1 MDGTIGSTHWRR
13 NLFVCLAGSFTT
25 IVAMTML
32 LPYLPLYVE
41 HLGAEGH
48 ASIVRWSGV
57 AFAATF
63 LTAALTAPL
72 WGRLGDRYGRK
83 SMLVRASLGMSIA
96 MALTGLAQNVEQLV
110 LLRLLTGLLGGYSSG
125 SVILVAAQTPKERS
139 AWALGV
145 LSIGVMAGSVV
156 GPLVGGVAPELVGV
170 RTSFLVAGGVI
181 FVAFLATVFGLR
193 EERPARRA
201 RGAAAPATGT
211 AGADAE
217 DATAVAVTAPAD
229 ATRATAGAA
238 GAGRSNR
245 RRDATPS
252 SPRPRRGPA
261 AWGDAPARVGILL
274 GVASLLTF
282 ATMSLEPI
290 VTVFVGQLDTGTRH
304 VATLS
309 GVVMAVGALGSI
321 ASAPRLGRLADRI
334 GHARVITGGL
344 AGAALLFGLQAATQ
358 EVWQLVVLRFGA
370 GVCLGGLMPAVTAAV
385 RHAVPDA
392 VVGRVLGLSVSAQ
405 WAGQF
410 LGPVL
415 GGVVAGAFGMRSVF
429 VMTAAVLAAGAL
441 LSRVAAPPGPKA
453 AGGADPAPADAGP
466 PAARTA

>member
-1 MDGTIGSTHWRR
+1 MSDPNGSRHWRR
-13 NLFVCLAGSFTT
+13 NLAVCLAGSFTT

-48 ASIVRWSGV
+48 AAIVRWSGI
-57 AFAATF
+57 AYAATF

-72 WGRLGDRYGRK
+72 WGRLGDRFGRK
-83 SMLVRASLGMSIA
+83 PMLVRASLGMAVA
-96 MALTGLAQNVEQLV
+96 MALTGLAQSVEQLV
-110 LLRLLTGLLGGYSSG
+110 LLRLLTGLLGGYASG
-125 SVILVAAQTPKERS
+125 STILVAAQTPREHS

-170 RTSFLVAGGVI
+170 RASFLVAGGVI
-181 FVAFLATVFGLR
+181 FLAFLATTFGIR
-193 EERPARRA
+193 EERPRRA
-201 RGAAAPATGT
+201 PGT
-211 AGADAE
+211 AP
-217 DATAVAVTAPAD
+217 T
-229 ATRATAGAA
+229 
-238 GAGRSNR
+238 GAGRSPGSAGVVPTGADR
-245 RRDATPS
+245 SGRATGTGETTADPTDAPS
-252 SPRPRRGPA
+252 GPA
-261 AWGDAPARVGILL
+261 DSRTAGIAASGTGHAHPWGPERARVLVLL
-274 GVASLLTF
+274 ATASLLTF

-290 VTVFVGQLDTGTRH
+290 VTVFVGELTPGDDH

-334 GHARVITGGL
+334 GHAPVITGAL
-344 AGAALLFGLQAATQ
+344 LGAAATLALQGAAQ
-358 EVWQLVVLRFGA
+358 AVWQLVVLRFATGLF
-370 GVCLGGLMPAVTAAV
+370 LGGLLPAITAAI
-385 RHAVPDA
+385 RHAVPDG

-405 WAGQF
+405 FAGQV

-429 VMTAAVLAAGAL
+429 AMTALVLLAGAVVSRLAAPRRPRA
-441 LSRVAAPPGPKA
+441 V
-453 AGGADPAPADAGP
+453 PAPESA
-466 PAARTA
+466 